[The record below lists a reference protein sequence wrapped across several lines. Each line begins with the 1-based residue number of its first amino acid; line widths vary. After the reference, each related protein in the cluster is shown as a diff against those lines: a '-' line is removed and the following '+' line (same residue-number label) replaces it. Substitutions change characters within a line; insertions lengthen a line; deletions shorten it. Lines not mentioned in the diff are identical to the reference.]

1 MIQDYYGL
9 KNWHSY
15 RYRTSQENKNSSIAK
30 DEVALLA
37 ERLEFFI
44 PKLMDVMRPWQ
55 WLLYIFFWSLFVTVI
70 ERHGLATWSDFMI
83 KFSGRL
89 VQNILIIMPSL
100 YLVDYL
106 RPIFKNASILSVS
119 IRVVLLTMLASI
131 ISMTLVM
138 LIMVNMGW
146 AEYHLRTFAFNVLFD
161 TLFTGGFTLV
171 FLMYF
176 LRIYRELNAL
186 KSSFEYKLATQN
198 EAIKARIAPHFFF
211 NTLNTLISLIESNP
225 VRASSLLQHVS
236 ALFRASFTGAHEVS
250 FEEEVAL
257 CEHYLAIEASRLAD
271 KLEVTWQLPDEDIM
285 YDMVITALTL
295 QSVLE
300 KMLINVVEMTTETI
314 HIDIKVTWEQHRV
327 VITISV
333 DLPKKTLVVH
343 HNLRQ
348 HMDFYIQTERLRA
361 YFGHSS
367 DITSVITSTQI
378 ITVMD
383 YPLHDV
389 SL

>member
-1 MIQDYYGL
+1 
-9 KNWHSY
+9 
-15 RYRTSQENKNSSIAK
+15 
-30 DEVALLA
+30 
-37 ERLEFFI
+37 
-44 PKLMDVMRPWQ
+44 MRPWQ

-83 KFSGRL
+83 KFSGRF

-106 RPIFKNASILSVS
+106 RPIFKNASVLSVS

-146 AEYHLRTFAFNVLFD
+146 AEYHLRTFAFNVFFD